1 LLKRVALIG
10 LFKRLSNVIGHLVF
24 FVVFLGL
31 LSLVVGVVLID
42 QMKPAIL
49 FNPYVLSLIIA
60 MLIALAA
67 YVTVKMKVRETKSDW
82 LSGWSRKRKRIVFA
96 LIVAVLVAVPL
107 AAAGIRYLNDQR
119 LLEHASTQFQIEAS
133 SLASQGQ
140 IENTL
145 IELQR
150 QLTKLRS
157 KYIEEPP
164 DYIIKV

>member
-1 LLKRVALIG
+1 
-10 LFKRLSNVIGHLVF
+10 
-24 FVVFLGL
+24 
-31 LSLVVGVVLID
+31 
-42 QMKPAIL
+42 
-49 FNPYVLSLIIA
+49 
-60 MLIALAA
+60 
-67 YVTVKMKVRETKSDW
+67 
-82 LSGWSRKRKRIVFA
+82 
-96 LIVAVLVAVPL
+96 
-107 AAAGIRYLNDQR
+107 LNDQR